1 MSSTCPSCGHQD
13 FDPGKQCI
21 CGYHADESTSMK
33 FKGTTNEVPR
43 GKGIEDINISMIHEQ
58 TEEIFMKEI
67 DSWVFSFSPMN
78 NCIYLGTPALKS
90 FRLKVTLN
98 DLEELLEFM
107 YQKTGEEKTTRKL
120 QLSAD
125 EVPDLINMVNRL
137 IEEKRSKVSLK
148 FSGAELNEIVDL
160 INVKLQP

>member
-13 FDPGKQCI
+13 FEPDKQCI
-21 CGYHADESTSMK
+21 CGFHADKSTIME
-33 FKGTTNEVPR
+33 FEGTKNEAAG
-43 GKGIEDINISMIHEQ
+43 GKAIKDINKSTNHEQ
-58 TEEIFMKEI
+58 AEEIFMKEI

-107 YQKTGEEKTTRKL
+107 YQKTGEEKTMRKL
-120 QLSAD
+120 RLSAD

>member
-21 CGYHADESTSMK
+21 CGYHADESTTMK
-33 FKGTTNEVPR
+33 FEDTKNEVPR
-43 GKGIEDINISMIHEQ
+43 GKLMENINSSVLHEQ
-58 TEEIFMKEI
+58 AEEVIIKEI
-67 DSWVFSFSPMN
+67 DSWVFSFSPEN

-90 FRLKVTLN
+90 FTLKITLN

-107 YQKTGEEKTTRKL
+107 YQKTGEEKTMRKL
-120 QLSAD
+120 RLSAD
-125 EVPDLINMVNRL
+125 EVPDLINMVNRF

-160 INVKLQP
+160 INVKLTQ